1 MDIQDFL
8 SPSDC
13 IVDVQ
18 ASDKTPLLKELS
30 LKAASALKL
39 DAELILSEILKRES
53 LGSTGMGDGTA
64 IPHARIEGLTRR
76 YGILV
81 RLRKPIAF
89 EAIDEQPVSILF
101 FLLLPTVPEAQ
112 QLNALACVA
121 RKFRADDTLRKLR
134 DAPDSAALYRAIAA

>member
-1 MDIQDFL
+1 MDIQNFL
-8 SPSDC
+8 SPADC
-13 IVDVQ
+13 ILDVQ
-18 ASDKTPLLKELS
+18 ATDKTPLLKELS

-64 IPHARIEGLTRR
+64 IPHARIEGLTRP

-81 RLRKPIAF
+81 HLRRPIAF
-89 EAIDEQPVSILF
+89 EAIDDQPVDILF

-112 QLNALACVA
+112 QLNTLACIA
-121 RKFRADDTLRKLR
+121 RKFRANDTRDKLR
-134 DAPDSAALYRAIAA
+134 NAPDSAALYRAVVT

>member
-8 SPSDC
+8 SPDDC
-13 IVDVQ
+13 IVDLQ
-18 ASDKTPLLKELS
+18 ATDKTQLLKELS
-30 LKAASALKL
+30 LKAALALKL
-39 DAELILSEILKRES
+39 DAEAIFSEILKRES

-64 IPHARIEGLTRR
+64 IPHARIEGLRRR

-89 EAIDEQPVSILF
+89 EAIDEQPVGILF

-121 RKFRADDTLRKLR
+121 RKFRAEDTLQNLR
-134 DAPDSAALYRAIAA
+134 NAPDNVALFRAIVA